1 MGWGGVGWSGVECGG
16 LWWGGCLC
24 VCEVCAGACVCGVCV
39 RSRGEKVSLA
49 PLYYPDTLVNP
60 DTCLGKRHSF
70 LQCQSRLRV
79 VIMKVQIP
87 LLILICNSGKV

>member
-1 MGWGGVGWSGVECGG
+1 MGWSRVGWSGVECGG

-60 DTCLGKRHSF
+60 DTCLGSNQKGISK
-70 LQCQSRLRV
+70 
-79 VIMKVQIP
+79 KVSE
-87 LLILICNSGKV
+87 NVDFK

>member
-1 MGWGGVGWSGVECGG
+1 MGWSRVGWSGVECGG

-60 DTCLGKRHSF
+60 DTCLGSVTACTF
-70 LQCQSRLRV
+70 
-79 VIMKVQIP
+79 
-87 LLILICNSGKV
+87 